1 MSTKLVKKSKVSKKD
16 KKRKEIYTYR
26 HNKNRKI
33 ELTLHLKRKLYANTW
48 V

>member
-1 MSTKLVKKSKVSKKD
+1 MSTKLVKKSKVSTKEKK
-16 KKRKEIYTYR
+16 KKRNIYR